1 MNINMKS
8 VYIFLSNLLFF
19 LLFAGCDPLDKSN
32 LEALGSEDVLTN
44 PKVAEAYVND
54 MYANFMPSNFTV
66 GRRTDETMVVNS
78 EYAEALSEYL
88 NGTLTADSYNDIG
101 NTDSPPYDHIRKIN
115 IFLALVDKATFAE
128 DIKASLK
135 GQAYFWRAWAYF
147 RLVKAYGG
155 VELILKP
162 ETPGNDAAIFV
173 PRSKTSECIAQIV
186 KDLDEAISL
195 VEPLSTVGRIDKCVA
210 MSFKGRVLLYWASP
224 QFNRANDIARW
235 TTAYNANKEALTFLD
250 AQGKGLYANYKELWT
265 DEMNKEVIM
274 VKRFQYPGFANGYSQ
289 ACMRPL
295 LYARGCVGGNIPSL
309 ELVNAYPMKDG
320 SKYDPAKM
328 DYKTLFKDRD
338 KRFYASIA
346 YNGAEPFLAEMFG
359 KENMW
364 TYYYDSDG
372 NPATGINGK
381 EARADN
387 SENLYSHSGFYPAKM
402 LDRNITRTTVEDG
415 QVDWIEIRYAEVL
428 MNMAEAANEINKT
441 GEALAAMFKIRERAG
456 IEPGAKANYGITAT
470 TIPDIRKA
478 VMDERLVEFA
488 FEGQRFW
495 DLRRWR
501 IYAST
506 FNSFKDKYF
515 HGLRFEWNGT
525 AANRPKGLE
534 DINAIANQFTVSEVR
549 DYRPIVM
556 LDEDKYSFFGIPK
569 SVLDRNSKIEQNKS
583 WGGTFDP
590 LE

>member
-1 MNINMKS
+1 MKQTY
-8 VYIFLSNLLFF
+8 VFLSSLFCLL
-19 LLFAGCDPLDKSN
+19 LLAGCDPLEKTN
-32 LEALGSEDVLTN
+32 LAALASEDVLTN

-54 MYANFMPSNFTV
+54 MYANFMPASFTV
-66 GRRTDETMVVNS
+66 GRRTDETMVINS
-78 EYAEALSEYL
+78 EYAAGLSDYL
-88 NGTLTADSYNDIG
+88 KGTLTADTYNDF
-101 NTDSPPYDHIRKIN
+101 PYDNIRKIN
-115 IFLALVDKATFAE
+115 IFLAQVDNATFDAS
-128 DIKASLK
+128 IKKSLK
-135 GQAYFWRAWAYF
+135 GQSLFWRAFAYF
-147 RLVKAYGG
+147 RMVKAYGG

-162 ETPGNDAAIFV
+162 ELPGNKDAIFV
-173 PRSKTSECIAQIV
+173 TRSKTSECIAQIV
-186 KDLDEAISL
+186 KDLDEAIAL
-195 VEPLSTVGRIDKCVA
+195 VEPLSTVGRIDKAAA

-224 QFNRANDIARW
+224 QFNRANDLARW
-235 TTAYNANKEALTFLD
+235 TTAYNANKDALTFLD
-250 AQGKGLYANYKELWT
+250 ANGKGLYANYKELWT

-289 ACMRPL
+289 AAMRPL
-295 LYARGCVGGNIPSL
+295 LYARGDVGGNVPSL

-320 SKYDPAKM
+320 SKYNPATM
-328 DYKTLFKDRD
+328 DYKTMYKDRD

-346 YNGAEPFLAEMFG
+346 YNGADPYLAEMFG

-364 TYYYDSDG
+364 TYFYDSDG

-387 SENLYSHSGFYPAKM
+387 SENLFSHSSFYPAKM

-428 MNMAEAANEINKT
+428 MNMAEAANEIGKAD
-441 GEALAAMFKIRERAG
+441 EALAAMYKIRNRAG
-456 IEPGAKANYGITAT
+456 IDAGAKMNYGITAAT
-470 TIPDIRKA
+470 LADIRKA
-478 VMDERLVEFA
+478 IMDERLVEFA

-501 IYAST
+501 VYTST

-515 HGLRFEWNGT
+515 HGLRIEWNGT
-525 AANRPKGLE
+525 AADRPKGII
-534 DINAIANQFTVSEVR
+534 DINTIASKFTVTEVR
-549 DYRPIVM
+549 DYQPVVM
-556 LDEDKYSFFGIPK
+556 LDEEKYSFFGIPK
-569 SVLDRNSKIEQNKS
+569 AVLDRSSKIAQNKG

>member
-1 MNINMKS
+1 MKLIKILFS
-8 VYIFLSNLLFF
+8 AFLCHCLYT
-19 LLFAGCDPLDKSN
+19 GCNPLDKSN
-32 LEALGSEDVLTN
+32 LEALGSKDILTN
-44 PKVAEAYVND
+44 PAVAEGYVND
-54 MYANFMPSNFTV
+54 MYANFMPSSFTV
-66 GRRTDETMVVNS
+66 GRRTDETMVVNG
-78 EYAEALSEYL
+78 EYAEALSPYL
-88 NGTLTADSYNDIG
+88 NGTLTSDTYSDF
-101 NTDSPPYDHIRKIN
+101 PYDNIRKIN
-115 IFLALVDKATFAE
+115 LFLAQIDDATFDDE
-128 DIKASLK
+128 IKGSLK
-135 GQAYFWRAWAYF
+135 GQALFWRAWAYF
-147 RLVKAYGG
+147 RMVKAYGG
-155 VELILKP
+155 VELILAP
-162 ETPGNDAAIFV
+162 ESPDNEDAVFV
-173 PRSKTSECIAQIV
+173 PRSKTSECIAQIL
-186 KDLDEAISL
+186 KDLNEAISL
-195 VEPLSTVGRIDKCVA
+195 VEPVSAIGRIDKCVA

-224 QFNRANDIARW
+224 QFNRNNDLSRW
-235 TTAYNANKEALTFLD
+235 TDAYNANKEAIAFLD
-250 AQGKGLYANYKELWT
+250 AHGKGLYEDYKELWT

-320 SKYDPAKM
+320 SKYDPATM
-328 DYKTLFKDRD
+328 DYRKFYQNRD

-346 YNGAEPFLAEMFG
+346 YNGAAPFLAEMFD

-364 TYYYDSDG
+364 TYFYDADN

-402 LDRNITRTTVEDG
+402 LDRTITRTTVEDG

-428 MNMAEAANEINKT
+428 MNMAEAANEIDKT
-441 GEALAAMFKIRERAG
+441 DEALAVLYQIRQRAG
-456 IEPGAKANYGITAT
+456 IEPGAGGKYGITAA

-478 VMDERLVEFA
+478 IMDERLVEFA

-501 IYAST
+501 IYAAT
-506 FNSFKDKYF
+506 FNAFKDRYF

-525 AANRPKGLE
+525 AANRPTGLT
-534 DINAIANQFTVSEVR
+534 DINSIWDQFTVTENQ
-549 DYRPIVM
+549 DYRQIVM

-569 SVLDRNSKIEQNKS
+569 SVLDRNSKIEQNNT
-583 WGGTFDP
+583 WGGNFDP
-590 LE
+590 LQ

>member
-1 MNINMKS
+1 MM
-8 VYIFLSNLLFF
+8 L
-19 LLFAGCDPLDKSN
+19 AGCDPLDKTN
-32 LEALGSEDVLTN
+32 LAALASEDLLTN

-54 MYANFMPSNFTV
+54 MYTNFMPSSFAV
-66 GRRTDETMVVNS
+66 GRRTDETMVINS
-78 EYAEALSEYL
+78 EYAAGLSDYL
-88 NGTLTADSYNDIG
+88 KGTLTADTYNDF
-101 NTDSPPYDHIRKIN
+101 PYDNIRKIN
-115 IFLALVDKATFAE
+115 IFLAQVDNATFDEA
-128 DIKASLK
+128 IKKSLK
-135 GQAYFWRAWAYF
+135 GQALFWRAFAYF
-147 RLVKAYGG
+147 RMVKAYGG

-162 ETPGNDAAIFV
+162 EAPANKDAIFV
-173 PRSKTSECIAQIV
+173 PRSKTSECITQIV
-186 KDLDEAISL
+186 KDLDEAIAL
-195 VEPLSTVGRIDKCVA
+195 VDPLSTVGRIDKCAA

-224 QFNRANDIARW
+224 QFNRTNDVARW
-235 TTAYNANKEALTFLD
+235 TAAYNANKEALTFLD

-289 ACMRPL
+289 AGMRPL
-295 LYARGCVGGNIPSL
+295 LYARGAVGDNIPSL

-320 SKYDPAKM
+320 SKYNPATM
-328 DYKTLFKDRD
+328 DYRTLHKDRD

-346 YNGAEPFLAEMFG
+346 YNGADPYLAEMFG

-387 SENLYSHSGFYPAKM
+387 SENLFSHSSFYPAKM

-428 MNMAEAANEINKT
+428 MNMAEAANEVGK
-441 GEALAAMFKIRERAG
+441 GEEALAAMYKIRNRAG
-456 IEPGAKANYGITAT
+456 IEAGAKANYGVAAVTV
-470 TIPDIRKA
+470 PEIRKA
-478 VMDERLVEFA
+478 IMDERFVEFA

-501 IYAST
+501 VFTST

-515 HGLRFEWNGT
+515 HGLRVEWNGT
-525 AANRPKGLE
+525 AADRPKGIV
-534 DINAIANQFTVSEVR
+534 DINTIANKFTVTEVR
-549 DYRPIVM
+549 DYQPVVM
-556 LDEDKYSFFGIPK
+556 LDEEKYSFFGIPK
-569 SVLDRNSKIEQNKS
+569 TILDRSSKIEQNKS

-590 LE
+590 LQ

>member
-1 MNINMKS
+1 MKKA
-8 VYIFLSNLLFF
+8 YIILSSLFS
-19 LLFAGCDPLDKSN
+19 LMMLAGCDPLDKNN
-32 LEALGSEDVLTN
+32 LAALSSEDVLTN

-54 MYANFMPSNFTV
+54 MYANFMPSSFSV
-66 GRRTDETMVVNS
+66 GRLTDETMVING
-78 EYAEALSEYL
+78 ENAAGLSDYL
-88 NGTLTADSYNDIG
+88 KGTLTADTYNDF
-101 NTDSPPYDHIRKIN
+101 PYENIRKIN
-115 IFLALVDKATFAE
+115 IFLAQVDNATFDE
-128 DIKASLK
+128 NIKKSLK
-135 GQAYFWRAWAYF
+135 GEALFWRAFAYF
-147 RLVKAYGG
+147 RMVKAYGG

-162 ETPGNDAAIFV
+162 ESPANKDAIFV
-173 PRSKTSECIAQIV
+173 ARSKTSECIAQIL
-186 KDLDEAISL
+186 KDLDESIPL
-195 VEPLSTVGRIDKCVA
+195 VEPLSTIGRIDKGAA

-224 QFNRANDIARW
+224 QFNRANDVARW
-235 TTAYNANKEALTFLD
+235 TAAYQASKDALTFLD
-250 AQGKGLYANYKELWT
+250 ANGKGLYANYKDLWT

-289 ACMRPL
+289 AGMRPL
-295 LYARGCVGGNIPSL
+295 LYSRGAVGDNIPSL

-320 SKYDPAKM
+320 SKYNPATM

-346 YNGAEPFLAEMFG
+346 YNGAEPYLAEMFG

-364 TYYYDSDG
+364 TYYYDADG
-372 NPATGINGK
+372 NAATGINGK

-387 SENLYSHSGFYPAKM
+387 SENLYSHSSFYPAKM

-428 MNMAEAANEINKT
+428 MNMAEAANEIGKAD
-441 GEALAAMFKIRERAG
+441 EALAAMHKIRNRAG
-456 IEPGAKANYGITAT
+456 IEPGAKANYGINAITL
-470 TIPDIRKA
+470 PEIRKA
-478 VMDERLVEFA
+478 IMDERLVEFA

-501 IYAST
+501 VYTST

-515 HGLRFEWNGT
+515 HGLRVEWNGT
-525 AANRPKGLE
+525 AADRPKGLV
-534 DINAIANQFTVSEVR
+534 DINTIANKFTITEVR

-556 LDEDKYSFFGIPK
+556 LDEEKYSFFGIPK
-569 SVLDRNSKIEQNKS
+569 STLDRSSKIEQNKS

-590 LE
+590 LQ

>member
-1 MNINMKS
+1 MKKA
-8 VYIFLSNLLFF
+8 YIFLSSLFS
-19 LLFAGCDPLDKSN
+19 LMMLAGCDPLDKNN
-32 LEALGSEDVLTN
+32 LAALSSEDVLTN

-54 MYANFMPSNFTV
+54 MYANFMPSSFSV
-66 GRRTDETMVVNS
+66 GRLTDETMVING
-78 EYAEALSEYL
+78 ENAGGLSDYL
-88 NGTLTADSYNDIG
+88 KGTLTADTYNDF
-101 NTDSPPYDHIRKIN
+101 PYENIRKIN
-115 IFLALVDKATFAE
+115 IFLAQVDNATFDE
-128 DIKASLK
+128 NIKKSLK
-135 GQAYFWRAWAYF
+135 GEALFWRAFAYF
-147 RLVKAYGG
+147 RMVKAYGG

-162 ETPGNDAAIFV
+162 ESPANKDAIFV
-173 PRSKTSECIAQIV
+173 ARSKTSECIAQIL
-186 KDLDEAISL
+186 KDLDESIPL
-195 VEPLSTVGRIDKCVA
+195 VEPLSTIGRIDKGAA

-224 QFNRANDIARW
+224 QFNRTNDLARW
-235 TTAYNANKEALTFLD
+235 TAAYQASKDALTFLD
-250 AQGKGLYANYKELWT
+250 ANGKGLYANYKDLWT

-289 ACMRPL
+289 AGMRPL
-295 LYARGCVGGNIPSL
+295 LYSRGAVGDNIPSL

-320 SKYDPAKM
+320 SKYNPATM

-346 YNGAEPFLAEMFG
+346 YNGAEPYLAEMFG

-364 TYYYDSDG
+364 TYFYDADG
-372 NPATGINGK
+372 NAATGINGK

-387 SENLYSHSGFYPAKM
+387 SENLYSHSSFYPAKM

-428 MNMAEAANEINKT
+428 MNMAEAANEIGKAD
-441 GEALAAMFKIRERAG
+441 EALAGMYKIRSRAG
-456 IEPGAKANYGITAT
+456 IEPGAKANYGITAIT
-470 TIPDIRKA
+470 LPEIRKA
-478 VMDERLVEFA
+478 IMDERLVEFA

-501 IYAST
+501 VYTST

-515 HGLRFEWNGT
+515 HGLRVEWNGT
-525 AANRPKGLE
+525 AADRPKGLV
-534 DINAIANQFTVSEVR
+534 DINTIADKFTITEVR

-556 LDEDKYSFFGIPK
+556 LDEEKYSFFGIPK
-569 SVLDRNSKIEQNKS
+569 STLDRSSKIEQNKS

-590 LE
+590 LQ